1 MGCAMIIT
9 RSVVS
14 LVLGVVVFFGFLF
27 LLLLN
32 NFSDKMLSAEFYSD
46 TIAEEDTYNRIYD
59 EVLLDSEL
67 ENTTSDLLGDF
78 QVVNQVEIV
87 ELLREII
94 PPAYLQSQVEGSIQ
108 RTVDYFNEDLDFLD
122 LSVALGPPLNSVK
135 PVLFRYID
143 RRIDGLAEED
153 LGQLECTPQRVSE
166 VAQLYENRWT
176 ELAGGTVPASVPSLQ
191 TFTPACRQAIFSL
204 AFQSVVEQSSLDE
217 RAKQGL
223 LNERAGIERT
233 FVDGDTRGVLKLAAR
248 PLATPLMDDAILRIQ
263 EELDDQ
269 DRLDLIHQLAVWNDD
284 FSEAELRSDIDST
297 RDWLNWGQKFGKAV
311 ALAMLIAGSA
321 LLALVHYPS
330 LKNGMRW
337 PGLTLFLTGVVFF
350 AVGKVLESQL
360 PDRLQDLVERS
371 ASQVSGIPASVTDL
385 GGDLLVSFGN
395 QLTTGIAAPALTLLI
410 IGALLFGASFFVNYV
425 ILLLKLISTPFNFV
439 LIPLRLLRR
448 GKPASSSG
456 AAPPPAPPAPP
467 PPPAPPEPPAPP
479 TPPEDPEPPTPTD
492 PPTSP
497 EPSASS
503 EPPTTTPPTRQS
515 GPDNQ

>member
-1 MGCAMIIT
+1 MGCAMIII

-14 LVLGVVVFFGFLF
+14 LVLGVAVFFGFLF
-27 LLLLN
+27 VLLLN
-32 NFSDKMLSAEFYSD
+32 NFSDKMLNTEFYSE
-46 TIAEEDTYNRIYD
+46 TIAEEDTYNRVYD

-78 QVVNQVEIV
+78 QVVNQAEIV

-108 RTVDYFNEDLDFLD
+108 RTVDYFNEDLDSLELF
-122 LSVALGPPLNSVK
+122 VELGPPLASVK

-143 RRIDGLAEED
+143 RRIDGLAVEE

-166 VAQLYENRWT
+166 VAQLYEDRWT
-176 ELAGGTVPASVPSLQ
+176 ELAGGTVPVSVPSLQ

-204 AFQSVVEQSSLDE
+204 AFQSVVEQSPLDE

-223 LNERAGIERT
+223 LNERAEIERT

-248 PLATPLMDDAILRIQ
+248 PLATPLMNDAIVRIQ

-269 DRLDLIHQLAVWNDD
+269 DRLDLIHQVSVWNDD
-284 FSEAELRSDIDST
+284 FTEAELRSDIDST
-297 RDWLNWGQKFGKAV
+297 RDWLNWSQKFGKAV

-337 PGLTLFLTGVVFF
+337 PGLTLLLTGVVFF
-350 AVGKVLESQL
+350 VAGKVLESQL

-371 ASQVSGIPASVTDL
+371 TSQVSGMPASVTDL

-410 IGALLFGASFFVNYV
+410 IGALLFGASFFVGYV
-425 ILLLKLISTPFNFV
+425 VLLLKLISAPFHFVLIPLKLV

-448 GKPASSSG
+448 GKTESSSG
-456 AAPPPAPPAPP
+456 AVPPPPPPAAAAPSETPAPPAPP
-467 PPPAPPEPPAPP
+467 ETSDPSTSSEP
-479 TPPEDPEPPTPTD
+479 

-497 EPSASS
+497 
-503 EPPTTTPPTRQS
+503 PPENT
-515 GPDNQ
+515 